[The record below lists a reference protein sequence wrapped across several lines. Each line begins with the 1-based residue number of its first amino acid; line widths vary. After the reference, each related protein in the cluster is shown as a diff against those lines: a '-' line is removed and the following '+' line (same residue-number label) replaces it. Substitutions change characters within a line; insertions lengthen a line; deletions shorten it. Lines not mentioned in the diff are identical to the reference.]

1 MTTATGDRPHVVT
14 ARRTASSAGVARD
27 ARAEV
32 RDGAL
37 AMLPWLIGVVP
48 FGMVVGM
55 TAASATVPTEVGLAT
70 GSTIYS
76 GSAQLSAIELLSAG
90 AGVPVVLLSVLAIN
104 ARLVLYSS
112 SIAPH
117 WRGTSTP
124 FRLLAALLLVDPSYA
139 VGMHRYADGR
149 RGGHVHYLS
158 AGVTLFVAWHLA
170 MVAGAVLGHGVPGWL
185 PVQVVVPLFLVAE
198 IVQAVRSAPALTAA
212 VVAGVV
218 ALAGR
223 GLPMHS
229 GLLVAVVAGV
239 ASAVIVERRT
249 S

>member
-1 MTTATGDRPHVVT
+1 
-14 ARRTASSAGVARD
+14 
-27 ARAEV
+27 
-32 RDGAL
+32 
-37 AMLPWLIGVVP
+37 
-48 FGMVVGM
+48 
-55 TAASATVPTEVGLAT
+55 
-70 GSTIYS
+70 
-76 GSAQLSAIELLSAG
+76 
-90 AGVPVVLLSVLAIN
+90 
-104 ARLVLYSS
+104 
-112 SIAPH
+112 
-117 WRGTSTP
+117 
-124 FRLLAALLLVDPSYA
+124 
-139 VGMHRYADGR
+139 
-149 RGGHVHYLS
+149 
-158 AGVTLFVAWHLA
+158 
-170 MVAGAVLGHGVPGWL
+170 VPGWL